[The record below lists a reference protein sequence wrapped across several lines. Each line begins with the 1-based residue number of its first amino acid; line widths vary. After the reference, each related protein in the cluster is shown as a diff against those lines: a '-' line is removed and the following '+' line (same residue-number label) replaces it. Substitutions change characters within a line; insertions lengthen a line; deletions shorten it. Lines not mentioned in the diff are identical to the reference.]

1 MGAAAPA
8 ALLRVVAYGGE
19 VGFAQPPRAPEYVVK
34 VRYASIASA
43 MLGLSDDAGEDAGD
57 DAEAGPDQPATGQGA
72 GERARNLFKRLGGF
86 AP

>member
-1 MGAAAPA
+1 M
-8 ALLRVVAYGGE
+8 
-19 VGFAQPPRAPEYVVK
+19 VK

-43 MLGLSDDAGEDAGD
+43 MLGLSDNAGEDAGD
-57 DAEAGPDQPATGQGA
+57 DAETASDQPATGRGA

>member
-1 MGAAAPA
+1 M
-8 ALLRVVAYGGE
+8 
-19 VGFAQPPRAPEYVVK
+19 VK
-34 VRYASIASA
+34 VRHASIASA